1 MERVRSIDAR
11 LDGVL
16 GVYAIDL
23 TDGHSLEYHG
33 NTVVAQ
39 ASSIKIPI
47 LVELFRQAR
56 AGKFLL
62 SDTLTL
68 QPSEAVG
75 GSGRLQIMLRA
86 HPLTL
91 SIDDLAVAM
100 IQHSDNTATN
110 KIIGLIGIESV
121 NASLERAG
129 FQHTRLQRR
138 MMDTAAAAAD
148 KENISS
154 PRRDG
159 TPHEGDL
166 RE

>member
-1 MERVRSIDAR
+1 MRLLVALVLLCSARGQTSSTARALFEAKLMERVRSIDAR

-23 TDGHSLEYHG
+23 TDGHSLGYHG

-68 QPSEAVG
+68 QPSE
-75 GSGRLQIMLRA
+75 
-86 HPLTL
+86 
-91 SIDDLAVAM
+91 
-100 IQHSDNTATN
+100 
-110 KIIGLIGIESV
+110 
-121 NASLERAG
+121 
-129 FQHTRLQRR
+129 
-138 MMDTAAAAAD
+138 
-148 KENISS
+148 
-154 PRRDG
+154 
-159 TPHEGDL
+159 
-166 RE
+166 